1 MFDHA
6 VVTPRVLLQNNK
18 VVLIEDAEK
27 TASSSSATNETESFV
42 CSIWGP
48 TCDSM
53 DCITKEGLLPKLDV
67 GDWLYFDN
75 MGAYTNA
82 AASTL

>member
-6 VVTPRVLLQNNK
+6 VCTPKVLLRNNQL
-18 VVLIEDAEK
+18 VLGAAKTDEK
-27 TASSSSATNETESFV
+27 QFC
-42 CSIWGP
+42 CSVWGP

-53 DCITKEGLLPKLDV
+53 DCITRDGLLPKLDV

-82 AASTL
+82 AASTLYVFDF